1 MAELLQIQT
10 VLEEFRK
17 LHFYKARLAEATR
30 RTEYKASLLIQSWF
44 RGFKVRFYIRR
55 LHEKAV
61 IIQKIWR
68 GFRARARYRQM
79 VMAAYFIMKIKFYN
93 DMAVRIQRRWRGF
106 YVRKYIH
113 SFYSR
118 KSYLERLSRTN
129 ELVRR
134 EMDELEE
141 LQKRERICLKKV
153 NEQKAK
159 VYQAYRWHHLLS
171 TKQCPGVFNSP
182 FRLAPHEMELLLR
195 EVKYLTPTT
204 LVPQDCGHL
213 IPAAPTHSSFDG
225 TGTES
230 LRSKTRACCSPKP
243 ILPRITST
251 KQQVRIRDPREMWE
265 QNVRFP
271 ELTVGLQ
278 NSCTHFE
285 EAQND
290 LHFYSGTPGPESTH
304 HHLDHRSLA
313 IPHPEN
319 AMNLT

>member
-1 MAELLQIQT
+1 MAELLQIQS

-30 RTEYKASLLIQSWF
+30 RAEYQASIRIQSWL
-44 RGFKVRFYIRR
+44 RGYRVRFYIRR

-68 GFRARARYRQM
+68 GFRARARCRQM
-79 VMAAYFIMKIKFYN
+79 VMAKYFIMKMNFYN
-93 DMAVRIQRRWRGF
+93 EMAVRIQRRWRGF

-134 EMDELEE
+134 ELDELEE
-141 LQKRERICLKKV
+141 LQKRERFCLKKV

-195 EVKYLTPTT
+195 QVKYLAPTR
-204 LVPQDCGHL
+204 LVPKDYGHL

-225 TGTES
+225 TVES
-230 LRSKTRACCSPKP
+230 QRSKTRACCSPRP
-243 ILPRITST
+243 ILPRIAST
-251 KQQVRIRDPREMWE
+251 KQQVQIRDSGEMWE

-271 ELTVGLQ
+271 EHTVSLQ
-278 NSCTHFE
+278 NSYAHLE
-285 EAQND
+285 EAQRD
-290 LHFYSGTPGPESTH
+290 LRFYSGTQGPESMG
-304 HHLDHRSLA
+304 HLDHSSHAL
-313 IPHPEN
+313 PHPEN
-319 AMNLT
+319 AKNLK